1 MSLNIKRFPIIS
13 ITRQHGF
20 GLIEVMIA
28 MTLGLLILAG
38 ISQYYVSGNH
48 TDVTTQAL
56 NQITDNAR
64 FIANK
69 LGREVRMAN
78 YTGPMRI
85 ASTNLLDVSAAIPLA
100 YDLSEGITGFDNVA
114 SGAIPAELA
123 AHLNPT
129 TLVPSPNTDVVVL
142 RTTKDVQPVMLAAD
156 STASNITIQ
165 NVANSSRSCASGTP
179 VSGICANDL
188 LLISDYRKVF
198 FFQAS
203 SITSG
208 GVITH
213 TDAGTPGNNVTAWT
227 ETFTTVSEVIPYQ
240 TVTYFLSEG
249 ENGQSALFRQENAE
263 PAVEFISNVA
273 NFQVTYGVDTNS
285 DKSVDGSYIAADA
298 FTNWD
303 NVLSVRFSLL
313 LASENNGVVDTPMSV
328 SADPAFPD
336 GTSTA
341 PNGDRRL
348 YKSLTFTAALRN
360 RIQ

>member
-1 MSLNIKRFPIIS
+1 MSRNINRLSVIA

-38 ISQYYVSGNH
+38 ISQYYVAGNR
-48 TDVTTQAL
+48 TDATTQAL

-69 LGREVRMAN
+69 LGREVRMTG

-85 ASTNLLDVSAAIPLA
+85 ASTNLLNVSASIPLA
-100 YDLSEGITGFDNVA
+100 YDLSEGIIGFDNLV
-114 SGAIPAELA
+114 SGAIPTKLNTHINPNTLEL
-123 AHLNPT
+123 
-129 TLVPSPNTDVVVL
+129 VGNTDVVVL
-142 RTTKDVQPVMLAAD
+142 RTTQDVQPVMLTAD
-156 STASNITIQ
+156 STASNLTIE
-165 NVANSSRSCASGTP
+165 NVTNSSRSCITGSP
-179 VSGICANDL
+179 VSGVCANDL
-188 LLISDYRKVF
+188 LLISDYRKAF

-203 SITSG
+203 AITAG

-213 TDAGTPGNNVTAWT
+213 TDAGTPGNGTTSWT

-240 TVTYFLSEG
+240 AVTYFLAEG

-263 PAVEFISNVA
+263 SAVEFIPNVA
-273 NFQVTYGVDTNS
+273 NFQVTYGVDTNG
-285 DKSVDGSYIAADA
+285 DKSVDGSYIAASA
-298 FTNWD
+298 VTNWD

-328 SADPAFPD
+328 SVPAFPN
-336 GTSTA
+336 GTSIA
-341 PNGDRRL
+341 PNRRL

>member
-1 MSLNIKRFPIIS
+1 MSRNINRVSVIA

-38 ISQYYVSGNH
+38 ISQYYVAGNR
-48 TDVTTQAL
+48 TDATTQAL

-69 LGREVRMAN
+69 LGREVRMAG
-78 YTGPMRI
+78 YTGPMQI
-85 ASTNLLDVSAAIPLA
+85 ASTNLLDVSASIPLA
-100 YDLSEGITGFDNVA
+100 YDLSNGIAGFDNLV
-114 SGAIPAELA
+114 SGAIPAALN
-123 AHLNPT
+123 AHINPN
-129 TLVPSPNTDVVVL
+129 TLVPIANTDVVVL
-142 RTTKDVQPVMLAAD
+142 RTTQDVQPVMLAAN
-156 STASNITIQ
+156 STASNLTIE
-165 NVANSSRSCASGTP
+165 NVTNSSRSCTSGSP
-179 VSGICANDL
+179 LSGICVNDL
-188 LLISDYRKVF
+188 LLISDYRKAF

-203 SITSG
+203 SITPG

-213 TDAGTPGNNVTAWT
+213 TAAGTPGNNVTAWT

-240 TVTYFLSEG
+240 TVTYFLAEG

-263 PAVEFISNVA
+263 QTVEFIPNVA
-273 NFQVTYGVDTNS
+273 NFQVTYGVDTNG
-285 DKSVDGSYIAADA
+285 DKSVDGSYITASAV
-298 FTNWD
+298 TNWN

-313 LASENNGVVDTPMSV
+313 LASENDGVVDTPMNV
-328 SADPAFPD
+328 SAPALPD

-341 PNGDRRL
+341 TDRRL
-348 YKSLTFTAALRN
+348 YKSLIFTSALRN

>member
-1 MSLNIKRFPIIS
+1 MYLNINRFPIIS

-38 ISQYYVSGNH
+38 ISQYYVSGNR
-48 TDVTTQAL
+48 TDATTQAL
-56 NQITDNAR
+56 NQITDNVR

-69 LGREVRMAN
+69 LGREVRMAG

-85 ASTNLLDVSAAIPLA
+85 ASTNLLNVSTAIPLA
-100 YDLSEGITGFDNVA
+100 YDLSEGIAGFDNLA
-114 SGAIPAELA
+114 SGAIPTELNS
-123 AHLNPT
+123 HINPN
-129 TLVPSPNTDVVVL
+129 TLGPIANTDVVVL
-142 RTTKDVQPVMLAAD
+142 RTTQDVQPVMLAAD
-156 STASNITIQ
+156 STASNITIE
-165 NVANSSRSCASGTP
+165 NVTNSSRSCTSGSP
-179 VSGICANDL
+179 LSGICANDL
-188 LLISDYRKVF
+188 LLISDYRKAF

-213 TDAGTPGNNVTAWT
+213 TATGTPGNNVISWT
-227 ETFTTVSEVIPYQ
+227 ETFTTDSASEVIPYQ
-240 TVTYFLSEG
+240 TVTYFLAEG
-249 ENGQSALFRQENAE
+249 ANGRPALFRQENAE
-263 PAVEFISNVA
+263 QAIEFIPNVA

-285 DKSVDGSYIAADA
+285 DKSVDGSYIAAGA
-298 FTNWD
+298 VTNWD

-328 SADPAFPD
+328 AAPAFPN

-341 PNGDRRL
+341 TDRRL
-348 YKSLTFTAALRN
+348 YKSLIFTAALRN